1 MTLEERITELERE
14 NLRLTLF
21 YSQLMNSLYK
31 ETIILKDISVQ
42 YKVVEN
48 EDYLKL
54 MGGVK
59 PLKSF

>member
-1 MTLEERITELERE
+1 MTAEERITELQRE
-14 NLRLTLF
+14 NLRLILF
-21 YSQLMNSLYK
+21 YSQLMDSLHK
-31 ETIILKDISVQ
+31 ETIILKNIPVQ

-59 PLKSF
+59 PLKGF